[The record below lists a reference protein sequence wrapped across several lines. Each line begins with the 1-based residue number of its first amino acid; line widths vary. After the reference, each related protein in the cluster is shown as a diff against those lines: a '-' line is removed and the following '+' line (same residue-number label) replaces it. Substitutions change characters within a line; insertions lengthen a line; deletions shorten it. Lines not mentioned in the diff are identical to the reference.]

1 MKNTPRPLVIAC
13 AMCSVLL
20 ALNMAARRPANN
32 NRHVVFN
39 NLPHPPVGR
48 IPKIIW
54 QTTRDDDGNSTS
66 PSWRQNAEDGFE
78 YNLHGDDEM
87 IAFLRRVG
95 LGGIVDAILTADAP
109 MVMVSDVWRYAIL
122 YHFGG
127 FYADYDTVCNRPIRS
142 WWVVDLDLPRT
153 PRLSL
158 TLSLSLAP

>member
-1 MKNTPRPLVIAC
+1 
-13 AMCSVLL
+13 
-20 ALNMAARRPANN
+20 
-32 NRHVVFN
+32 
-39 NLPHPPVGR
+39 
-48 IPKIIW
+48 
-54 QTTRDDDGNSTS
+54 
-66 PSWRQNAEDGFE
+66 
-78 YNLHGDDEM
+78 M

-153 PRLSL
+153 PRLAL